1 MNEKPKQ
8 LSARQRAA
16 IEALLTHGEVTAA
29 ATACGVSRQ
38 TIHSWMREPAF
49 QAALT
54 TAEAEVLRG
63 VTRRLV
69 ALGDAAVSTI
79 ADVMA
84 DPDTSPSVRLKAAD
98 SALSHLLR
106 LREMIDIETRVAA
119 LEAAVLAAEESKG
132 VPTS

>member
-29 ATACGVSRQ
+29 ATACNTSRQ
-38 TIHSWMREPAF
+38 TIHTWLREPAF
-49 QAALT
+49 QTALM

-98 SALSHLLR
+98 SALARLLQ
-106 LREMIDIETRVAA
+106 LRELVDLETRIGA
-119 LEAAVLAAEESKG
+119 LEAAVLAAEEAKG
-132 VPTS
+132 H